1 MIDYSISTGETT
13 LFCKVS
19 GSGEPLLL
27 LHGNEEDHTIFEH
40 QIPFLSKF
48 YQVIALDSRGH
59 GRSDHGEECLTF
71 QRMAEDVVTV
81 LDYFELEKTNIIGF
95 SDGGNLGLYVASHF
109 PIRVDNLIVVGA
121 NYKPKGLKTK
131 EFLYVKGLFYYLKV
145 NGYISKAKQKRMEII
160 DLMWHQL
167 KLNEKDLKN
176 ITARTLVVV
185 GENDVIKK
193 KHSEVMHTL
202 LLKSTIITI
211 PEATHFLMIEKPDVF
226 NSIVRDFLL
235 KK

>member
-81 LDYFELEKTNIIGF
+81 LDYFKLEKTNIIGF

-121 NYKPKGLKTK
+121 NYKPNGLKTK

-145 NGYISKAKQKRMEII
+145 SGYISKAKQKRMEII

-193 KHSEVMHTL
+193 NTQK
-202 LLKSTIITI
+202 
-211 PEATHFLMIEKPDVF
+211 
-226 NSIVRDFLL
+226 
-235 KK
+235 